1 MSKGWGWCEEHHLE
15 SVKNMVWQTPY
26 QRGEEIWCE
35 GHFTMQAGGWYG
47 ENYAEILELED
58 VVQ

>member
-1 MSKGWGWCEEHHLE
+1 
-15 SVKNMVWQTPY
+15 MVWQTPY